1 MGSDMIHVAT
11 KLGKPWSWENHEMG
25 KFWDNAYADVRWHI
39 DMLYM
44 NLGMKIDQ
52 CILLKMG
59 EMVILGLDN
68 VSLSVKYIT

>member
-1 MGSDMIHVAT
+1 MGSGMIHVAMRW
-11 KLGKPWSWENHEMG
+11 GNSEVW
-25 KFWDNAYADVRWHI
+25 KFGDNAYADVRWHI

-52 CILLKMG
+52 CSLMKMG

-68 VSLSVKYIT
+68 FSLSVKDIT